1 MKKNNI
7 FQFIKTRL
15 KKLRIINKENNKV
28 IKKINIFEDERIDSL
43 QLVNI
48 LAEIEKKYSVKI
60 NYNYFNLKKNQTID
74 KICEII
80 SKKIK

>member
-48 LAEIEKKYSVKI
+48 LAEIEKKYYEKI